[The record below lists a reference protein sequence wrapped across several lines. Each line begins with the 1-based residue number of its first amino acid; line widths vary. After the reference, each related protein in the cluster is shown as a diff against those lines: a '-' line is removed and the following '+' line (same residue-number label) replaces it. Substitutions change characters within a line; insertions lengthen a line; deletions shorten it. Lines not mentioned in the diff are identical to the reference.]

1 VRFPLWRR
9 NQQEQLEEE
18 INGHLEMAKRE
29 HIDHGESAA
38 QAERSARREFGNVY
52 SVEHVTREQWGWVWL
67 EELLQDLRYGLR
79 MLRKNPGFTAVAVLT
94 LALGIGANTAI
105 FSLVSGVLLR
115 PLPYS
120 HAEQLVSVTGTYPK
134 GAFAAMRE
142 RAQAMNIAAYMEGY
156 EFNLTGLGE
165 PVRLTGTL
173 VSAEFF
179 STLGSQAEFGRTFL
193 SGEDL
198 AGQNHFVVLS
208 HSLWQQRFAS
218 DPAIVGHWINLEGV
232 PRQVVGVMPGDFRF
246 PSPQTQVWIPL
257 NIDPRNEVSYWAGD
271 FMPLVG
277 RLRPG
282 ATVDQAAAEIRVLH
296 SQVRRMFPWP
306 MPGNWNAGV
315 SAVSLQTGLASEV
328 RTRLLMLL
336 AAVALVLLIACANV
350 ANLTLARGAV
360 REKEIAI
367 RSSLGAARHRI
378 IRQLLT
384 ESVLMAVVGGALGLA
399 LASAGL
405 SLLKSALPADM
416 PRLAD
421 VAVDWRVL
429 VFTAALVILTGI
441 VSGVAPA
448 LQSSRSELTG
458 ILKSGAR
465 GTTLASGRLRGALVV
480 GELALA
486 VLLVCGAG
494 LLIRSLW
501 ALSHVDPGFRSE
513 NVLTAR
519 VTPNESY
526 CDDPG
531 RCFSFY
537 RDLVSQARALP
548 GVDSTALI
556 STLPLGGRV
565 HKRSIKIENSERSA
579 AEPEPLLWLNVVSP
593 GYFRTMGVPI
603 LRGREFGEADTTGN
617 PRVAI
622 VSAETARKFWPNQ
635 DPVGKHLRLL
645 RENEWSTIIGVA
657 ADVRAY
663 DLRRNVP
670 EWMQGAFYV
679 PYGPGATLENGR
691 VPAEMTVVI
700 RSAGDRSQLEEP
712 VRRLTAS
719 LNPEAPVSEMKTM
732 PAIVSDAVS
741 APRSVTRLFGAFAGL
756 ALILGIVGIY
766 GVISFF
772 VGQRTREIGIRLALG
787 AQRRDVLKLVVNEGL
802 SLTLM
807 GVGVGLVSA
816 FGLTRFLSSLLYG
829 VSATDPLDFAGVAV
843 LFAVVALAACY
854 IPARRAMRV
863 DPMVALRYE

>member
-1 VRFPLWRR
+1 VRFPLWRSK
-9 NQQEQLEEE
+9 QQEQLDEE
-18 INGHLEMAKRE
+18 INGHLEMAKRDR
-29 HIDHGESAA
+29 IDRGELPA
-38 QAERSARREFGNVY
+38 QAERAARREFGNAAL
-52 SVEHVTREQWGWVWL
+52 VEHVTREQWGWVWL

-79 MLRKNPGFTAVAVLT
+79 VLRKNPGFTAVAVLT

-120 HAEQLVSVTGTYPK
+120 HPEQLVSVTGTYPK
-134 GAFAAMRE
+134 GAFAAIRE
-142 RAQAMNIAAYMEGY
+142 RAHAMNVAAYMEGY

-179 STLGSQAEFGRTFL
+179 STLGSQAELGRTFL
-193 SGEDL
+193 PGEDL

-208 HSLWQQRFAS
+208 RSLWQQRFAS

-232 PRQVVGVMPGDFRF
+232 PRQVVAVMPGDFRF

-257 NIDPRNEVSYWAGD
+257 NIDPRNEVEYWAGD
-271 FMPLVG
+271 FMPLIG

-296 SQVRRMFPWP
+296 SQVRTMFPWP
-306 MPGNWNAGV
+306 MPANWNAGV
-315 SAVSLQTGLASEV
+315 SVVSLQTGLASDV
-328 RTRLLMLL
+328 RTRLLILL

-405 SLLKSALPADM
+405 SLLKSTLPADV

-429 VFTAALVILTGI
+429 VFTAALAILTGV

-448 LQSSRSELTG
+448 LQSSRTELTG
-458 ILKSGAR
+458 TLKSGAR

-537 RDLVSQARALP
+537 RDLVSQARALA
-548 GVDSTALI
+548 GVDSAALI

-565 HKRSIKIENSERSA
+565 HKRSIKIEDNAGSA
-579 AEPEPLLWLNVVSP
+579 A
-593 GYFRTMGVPI
+593 
-603 LRGREFGEADTTGN
+603 
-617 PRVAI
+617 
-622 VSAETARKFWPNQ
+622 
-635 DPVGKHLRLL
+635 
-645 RENEWSTIIGVA
+645 
-657 ADVRAY
+657 
-663 DLRRNVP
+663 
-670 EWMQGAFYV
+670 
-679 PYGPGATLENGR
+679 
-691 VPAEMTVVI
+691 
-700 RSAGDRSQLEEP
+700 
-712 VRRLTAS
+712 
-719 LNPEAPVSEMKTM
+719 
-732 PAIVSDAVS
+732 
-741 APRSVTRLFGAFAGL
+741 
-756 ALILGIVGIY
+756 
-766 GVISFF
+766 
-772 VGQRTREIGIRLALG
+772 
-787 AQRRDVLKLVVNEGL
+787 
-802 SLTLM
+802 
-807 GVGVGLVSA
+807 
-816 FGLTRFLSSLLYG
+816 
-829 VSATDPLDFAGVAV
+829 
-843 LFAVVALAACY
+843 
-854 IPARRAMRV
+854 
-863 DPMVALRYE
+863 